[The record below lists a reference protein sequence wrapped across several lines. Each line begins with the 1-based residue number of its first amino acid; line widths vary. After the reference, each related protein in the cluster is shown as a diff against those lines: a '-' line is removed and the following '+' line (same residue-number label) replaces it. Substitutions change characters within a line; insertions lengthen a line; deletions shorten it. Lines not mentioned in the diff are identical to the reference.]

1 MQVVGYFGSGALRAA
16 AANDLMWTSERPQE
30 ARQAPECGRGAAQT
44 LMSGVR
50 HRKRK
55 VGCETASGADRS
67 NVALMC
73 GGGLLSTDSLQIVLG
88 GAVMCLAHL
97 QIFCIPGAMQ
107 LGTVPYSGSWS
118 HCLCAVCC
126 LPVLHEHMFG
136 ASAVLLRPPHY
147 SALHRRPATLLLS
160 ALPRCNAQFSAEPG
174 LGRAPT
180 RGLWVIVGHTRWV
193 HLCCAA
199 GCSPF
204 CIISGQT

>member
-1 MQVVGYFGSGALRAA
+1 MMQVVGYFGSGALRAA

-55 VGCETASGADRS
+55 VGCEINSGADQS

-97 QIFCIPGAMQ
+97 QIFCIPGPCSSVPCHTPA
-107 LGTVPYSGSWS
+107 LGRM
-118 HCLCAVCC
+118 
-126 LPVLHEHMFG
+126 PVLHEHT
-136 ASAVLLRPPHY
+136 A
-147 SALHRRPATLLLS
+147 ALCIATLFVRHAQLS
-160 ALPRCNAQFSAEPG
+160 
-174 LGRAPT
+174 
-180 RGLWVIVGHTRWV
+180 V
-193 HLCCAA
+193 HCA
-199 GCSPF
+199 
-204 CIISGQT
+204 